1 MTDDTRERF
10 LREITAQV
18 PADRIAEL
26 HLFRPLRRGG
36 TETGVAVIA
45 VEQDDPSE
53 NPATVSGGDED
64 TDAHL
69 ATLSGGNEDTDTQLP
84 APPGGDADT
93 DADLAALQDGDAD
106 TDAQEPGAG
115 VEPDAGPLIELAVS
129 TLDHHSAVDDPLAQ
143 GPSASRSLADVDD
156 DNPYADDVGPRSPN
170 AEVEVAAAPV
180 AHADAGEE
188 GDDESSAAD
197 DVSEIPPRERHQLVD
212 APVACTVALTEAA
225 DVSLARTRA
234 RRLVRHTVFTARY
247 RLTRKGADRGKWE
260 FEVVAD
266 ADAPLGTV
274 DMVVR
279 GVQRRAGDDE
289 EPERLTAEGVR
300 AALDGQAWQRT
311 T

>member
-45 VEQDDPSE
+45 VEQDEPSE
-53 NPATVSGGDED
+53 
-64 TDAHL
+64 
-69 ATLSGGNEDTDTQLP
+69 
-84 APPGGDADT
+84 
-93 DADLAALQDGDAD
+93 DLAALQGGDEGADAHPAALQGEDEEADAHLAGLQGWDED

-115 VEPDAGPLIELAVS
+115 VEPGAGPVIELAVS
-129 TLDHHSAVDDPLAQ
+129 TLDRHAAVDDRFAQ
-143 GPSASRSLADVDD
+143 SPSASRRLADVDD

-197 DVSEIPPRERHQLVD
+197 DVSEIPPSERHQLVD
-212 APVACTVALTEAA
+212 APVACTVAPTEAA